1 MLNISMFVIFLIFAR
16 IGLNLG
22 YADILTSVWPVAGI
36 TLAAVYLF
44 GYQLLPSIALGSLVF
59 SFSVG
64 TAPIAA
70 AGIMVE
76 ATLRPFL
83 GAYIL
88 RKIGFDP
95 LLRRSRDVL
104 YFIGA
109 AGMLCCIISATI
121 GAVSLIVGGMIQYDD
136 FAYAWGTWFIG
147 DFLGVVVIAP
157 ALLVWAS
164 RIRSSEERKK
174 ILYKEMIMYGISLA
188 IISGI
193 VYSDVIWRGFDPNA
207 SAYIMYVPLIFI
219 SLKFRQSGSVL
230 GVLVVSIVAT
240 AFVELLYSR
249 GISSKES
256 SDLHFQLQQF
266 MGITAMT
273 FLMMSALVEQYIR
286 SKTRQIALLE
296 ETIALSEERTKLH
309 KLSEAKDE
317 FIAVASH
324 QLRTPTAGIKVS
336 LGMLRDG
343 IHGRLNRDQLK
354 SVDAAN
360 EFNDRQIKMIDDL
373 LSIAQLTMDGVAL
386 RKKSVN
392 INEIISDVVY
402 RIMPKILHRK
412 QRLVFH
418 NSEDTMR
425 VRVDPDKFSAVVE
438 NIVDNAS
445 KYSPDGSKIFITT
458 TQKKNSYYIAVKDQG
473 VGIAKKDINKLFKKF
488 SRIHNKLTDTTIGN
502 GLGLYWSRKIIQLHG
517 GDITVTSSPGKGST
531 FTIVIK

>member
-1 MLNISMFVIFLIFAR
+1 
-16 IGLNLG
+16 
-22 YADILTSVWPVAGI
+22 
-36 TLAAVYLF
+36 
-44 GYQLLPSIALGSLVF
+44 
-59 SFSVG
+59 
-64 TAPIAA
+64 
-70 AGIMVE
+70 MVE

-336 LGMLRDG
+336 LGILRDG
-343 IHGRLNRDQLK
+343 TMGRLNDDQIK
-354 SVDAAN
+354 TIDAAN
-360 EFNDRQIKMIDDL
+360 DLNNRQIKMVDDL
-373 LSIAQLTMDGVAL
+373 LSIAQLTMDGVEL
-386 RKKSVN
+386 QKRLVN

-402 RIMPKILHRK
+402 NIMPKLLYRK
-412 QRLVFH
+412 QKLIFK
-418 NSEDTMR
+418 NSEDTLQAR
-425 VRVDPDKFSAVVE
+425 IDPKKFAEVIE
-438 NIVDNAS
+438 NIIDNAC
-445 KYSPDGSKIFITT
+445 KYSPDGSKIFVTT
-458 TQKKNSYYIAVKDQG
+458 ADRGDTCEVAVRDQG
-473 VGIAKKDINKLFKKF
+473 VGIAKKDMDKLFEKF
-488 SRIHNKLTDTTIGN
+488 SRIHNELTDKTIGN
-502 GLGLYWSRKIIQLHG
+502 GLGLYWSRKIVQLHG
-517 GDITVTSSPGKGST
+517 GDITVDSTLGEGSV
-531 FTIVIK
+531 FTVVVKK

>member
-1 MLNISMFVIFLIFAR
+1 
-16 IGLNLG
+16 
-22 YADILTSVWPVAGI
+22 
-36 TLAAVYLF
+36 
-44 GYQLLPSIALGSLVF
+44 
-59 SFSVG
+59 
-64 TAPIAA
+64 
-70 AGIMVE
+70 MVE